1 MSVKRAKTAVWQG
14 VKPCFMLL
22 VSTLFVCLAV
32 ILAGCKRQ
40 SRKTAGQQVEI
51 VYTNRMDDA
60 GYRGVLHTNRLQ
72 QGVLVS
78 RRQAVVDRMER
89 MVAEVREALPAGADD
104 EAVKAELAKSEEWRT
119 LEAENLKRIGEIEE
133 KIAEA
138 RTTVRE
144 RLLREQRDVKAVAE
158 GRARPVAVDS
168 QP

>member
-1 MSVKRAKTAVWQG
+1 
-14 VKPCFMLL
+14 
-22 VSTLFVCLAV
+22 
-32 ILAGCKRQ
+32 
-40 SRKTAGQQVEI
+40 
-51 VYTNRMDDA
+51 
-60 GYRGVLHTNRLQ
+60 
-72 QGVLVS
+72 
-78 RRQAVVDRMER
+78 